1 MKRLVIIGCAL
12 VVVTGLY
19 LRTRTGPVQMTGVP
33 EQELPRPAQTTGI
46 PEEELPRPVLSA
58 FQKTYPGVTLT
69 SAARVQEDGR
79 GLYRIESVDQTHSRG
94 LLYAP
99 DGSLVETT
107 DEVSE
112 GELPDPVRA
121 AARSHPRATIERAA
135 RVTRGGKTWY
145 DVTLKGSRKTH
156 LAVEPDGNVL
166 SFQ

>member
-1 MKRLVIIGCAL
+1 MKHLLIIGCAL

-19 LRTRTGPVQMTGVP
+19 LRTRTGPARTTGVP
-33 EQELPRPAQTTGI
+33 EQQLPRPVQTTGI
-46 PEEELPRPVLSA
+46 PEEDLPPPVLSA
-58 FQKTYPGVTLT
+58 FQKAYPGGTLK
-69 SAARVQEDGR
+69 SAARVDENGR
-79 GLYRIESVDQTHSRG
+79 GLYKIESVDQTRGRG

-99 DGSLVETT
+99 DGSLVETI

-135 RVTRGGKTWY
+135 RITRGGKTWY

-166 SFQ
+166 SFE